1 MKTLVGLGIVSL
13 AVAAVVAATP
23 YLAVHRLKSALLAG
37 DAEEIRACVDFA
49 RVGRAMREDAAAS
62 VAGDAR
68 TEAERGGGVA
78 VLRVGL
84 AGAGPTNMI
93 DPRLTPERLAEIA
106 RGGRSADEQ
115 GADAAR
121 VHRKDAPRTEWR
133 IRQRS
138 LSGCVVEV
146 REPGADGG
154 VDLSLG
160 RRGLFSWQVQRIAF
174 VARPRPKPAPKLQAL
189 AKPRRPTDAEIFRT
203 LGCKYNP
210 ARKDAL
216 CPLPAGYQSYS
227 DCLGPSEHL
236 RAHVFGIYKAGAGDS
251 ARLFALVTSLPD
263 NVPGSGPWA
272 CGVRVGGIQY
282 RLVDGRWQMESANL
296 VVTEDGTYGA
306 MGGDVSFVRVG
317 KERYGVIIGGDY
329 MNHGVTGFYAQLI
342 AVHGGRLLRLG
353 GAGYQTS
360 DATTMLR
367 CRDGFSTST
376 GSWRLDTTSGGEF
389 YDVIV
394 EHGAEVCE
402 NFDTNAKRTVSPAWT
417 ERLVFSGD
425 EYKSNNPHDG
435 DE

>member
-62 VAGDAR
+62 MAGDAR

-84 AGAGPTNMI
+84 AGAGPANMI

-121 VHRKDAPRTEWR
+121 VDRKDAPRTEWR

-138 LSGCVVEV
+138 LSECVVEV

-216 CPLPAGYQSYS
+216 CRSPWRRSADEFGDFVRSSVVGAYEAGT
-227 DCLGPSEHL
+227 GE
-236 RAHVFGIYKAGAGDS
+236 S
-251 ARLFALVTSLPD
+251 ARLFALVASLPND
-263 NVPGSGPWA
+263 NPLRTQHSVSPL
-272 CGVRVGGIQY
+272 VGAVQY
-282 RLVDGRWQMESANL
+282 RFVDGRWKVEAADLKIEL
-296 VVTEDGTYGA
+296 VG
-306 MGGDVSFVRVG
+306 
-317 KERYGVIIGGDY
+317 
-329 MNHGVTGFYAQLI
+329 
-342 AVHGGRLLRLG
+342 
-353 GAGYQTS
+353 
-360 DATTMLR
+360 
-367 CRDGFSTST
+367 
-376 GSWRLDTTSGGEF
+376 
-389 YDVIV
+389 
-394 EHGAEVCE
+394 
-402 NFDTNAKRTVSPAWT
+402 
-417 ERLVFSGD
+417 
-425 EYKSNNPHDG
+425 
-435 DE
+435 